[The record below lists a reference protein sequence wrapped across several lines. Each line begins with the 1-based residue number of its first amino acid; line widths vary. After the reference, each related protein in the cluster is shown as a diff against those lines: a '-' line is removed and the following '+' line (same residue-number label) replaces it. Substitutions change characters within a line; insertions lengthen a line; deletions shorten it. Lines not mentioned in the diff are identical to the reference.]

1 MSKVKEVE
9 FGEVVNKISDAVN
22 RNKEC
27 NYVIIY
33 FDWKDKYT
41 ADEIENACINLSQ
54 LLSLKC
60 DKLVLVDI
68 ELPTKEMENGS
79 IALYTNPQLQ
89 LDFNTKEEK

>member
-22 RNKEC
+22 KNKEC

-41 ADEIENACINLSQ
+41 QDELETACINLSQ
-54 LLSLKC
+54 LISLKC
-60 DKLVLVDI
+60 DKLVLIDI
-68 ELPTKEMENGS
+68 KLPNKEMENGS

-89 LDFNTKEEK
+89 LDFNTKEEE